1 MPHVT
6 VPHVAAQVCCD
17 SSHLTELDADV
28 TVALQGNADS
38 AARATYTWLLK
49 CNAVVLL
56 QGGVYASCCHL
67 LMRIAALMLHLLVK
81 FDTVLITSLH
91 CCQGMHVVCDT
102 SHTSGTVS
110 SM

>member
-1 MPHVT
+1 M
-6 VPHVAAQVCCD
+6 CCD

-56 QGGVYASCCHL
+56 QGGVCASCCHL
-67 LMRIAALMLHLLVK
+67 LMRIIALMLHSLVK
-81 FDTVLITSLH
+81 LDTVLTTSPH
-91 CCQGMHVVCDT
+91 CCQGMHVVCDA
-102 SHTSGTVS
+102 SYTSGTVS